1 MNSERRSEAEP
12 VRVNGY
18 AARKERVESSGVKK
32 DKVRAGLGE
41 GDRK

>member
-1 MNSERRSEAEP
+1 MNSERACKSKRIRS
-12 VRVNGY
+12 
-18 AARKERVESSGVKK
+18 KERKSRESSGVKK